1 MAAVTSWVHGTSL
14 QAEYMDRLVS
24 VRHVGPFARVEGQG
38 GQNTWVHFPIPSPA
52 SSGNG
57 GAKANAV
64 LLNFRTRGEDAW
76 VHEVVLYDGAKTIA
90 EHRDLHLSGD
100 HSDARF
106 DVPGTPG
113 VELALNVTVGIMF
126 GPNPA
131 TIQSTWME
139 FIAAGCE
146 FVD

>member
-1 MAAVTSWVHGTSL
+1 MAAVTLWVHGTSL

-24 VRHVGPFARVEGQG
+24 VRHVGPFARVEGQA
-38 GQNTWVHFPIPSPA
+38 GQNTWLHFSIPSPA
-52 SSGNG
+52 SSGDG

-64 LLNFRTRGEDAW
+64 LLNFRTRSEDSW

-90 EHRDLHLSGD
+90 EHRDLHLSGE
-100 HSDARF
+100 HADARF

-113 VELALNVTVGIMF
+113 VEFALNVTVGVMF
-126 GPNPA
+126 GPNPP

-146 FVD
+146 FVS